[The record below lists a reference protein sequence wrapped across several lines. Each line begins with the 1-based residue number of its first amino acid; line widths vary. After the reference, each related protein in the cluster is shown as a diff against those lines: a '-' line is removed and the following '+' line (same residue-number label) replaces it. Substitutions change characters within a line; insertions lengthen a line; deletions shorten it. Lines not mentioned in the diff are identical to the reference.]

1 MSASLPGRLK
11 ILVAFTLVLAACFA
25 LPLWALVRYALHSEL
40 YSHILLLPFISLYL
54 IWLNR
59 TNLALASEPK
69 PRVAAVPILVGMA
82 ALALYWLARH
92 AGWQPSRD
100 DYLAL
105 MVFALLSFLLAS
117 AMLTL
122 GAETL
127 RRIAFPLSFLV
138 FAIPFPTIVLE
149 WIETFLQH
157 GSAEA
162 TQALFWLAG
171 MPFTREGM
179 HFGLP
184 GFSLEVAPQC
194 SGIHSTLVLFITSL
208 IAGHLF
214 LRTPVRRSCLT
225 LAVIP
230 LALLRN
236 GFRIFV
242 IGELCVNV
250 SPDMVNSPI
259 HRQGGP
265 IFFALS
271 LVPFFLLL
279 LLLRKSE
286 SHK

>member
-1 MSASLPGRLK
+1 MSVSLPGRLK
-11 ILVAFTLVLAACFA
+11 ILVAFTLVLVACFA

-54 IWLNR
+54 IWLKR
-59 TNLALASEPK
+59 TDLALASEPK
-69 PRVAAVPILVGMA
+69 PRFAAVPILVGVA

-92 AGWQPSRD
+92 AGWKPSRD
-100 DYLAL
+100 DYLAF
-105 MVFALLSFLLAS
+105 MVFALLSFFVAGT
-117 AMLTL
+117 MLTL
-122 GAETL
+122 GADTL
-127 RRIAFPLSFLV
+127 RGIAFPLSFLV
-138 FAIPFPTIVLE
+138 FAMPFPTTVLR

-162 TQALFWLAG
+162 AQALFWLAG

-184 GFSLEVAPQC
+184 GFSLQVAPEC

-208 IAGHLF
+208 VAGYLF
-214 LRTPVRRSCLT
+214 LRTPWRRSFLT

-236 GFRIFV
+236 GFRILV

-250 SPDMVNSPI
+250 SPDMINSPI
-259 HRQGGP
+259 HRHGGP
-265 IFFALS
+265 LFFALS